1 MNYKSSSRATYFNYQ
16 KKYIRPAIKTTWDKH
31 QNDVI
36 SLLRSD
42 NKALVLGGDSR
53 CDSPG
58 FCPKHGS
65 YTFLE
70 LEKNLIV
77 DVELVQVSQIL
88 LL

>member
-1 MNYKSSSRATYFNYQ
+1 MQKHFKNNLLNYQ
-16 KKYIRPAIKTTWDKH
+16 KKYIRPAIKTTWDEN

-42 NKALVLGGDSR
+42 NKALVLGGDGR

-58 FCPKHGS
+58 FCAKFDS
-65 YTFLE
+65 YTLLE
-70 LEKNLIV
+70 LENLIF

>member
-1 MNYKSSSRATYFNYQ
+1 MQKHFKNNLLNYQ
-16 KKYIRPAIKTTWDKH
+16 KKYIRPAIKTTWDEN

-42 NKALVLGGDSR
+42 NKALVLGGDGR

-58 FCPKHGS
+58 FCAKFDS
-65 YTFLE
+65 YTLLE
-70 LEKNLIV
+70 LEKNLIF